1 MVVLKFSFDFTSL
14 FSFHHLFMYNVS
26 DRIMT
31 YAELLGNK

>member
-1 MVVLKFSFDFTSL
+1 MISPLSFIFIIYSCII
-14 FSFHHLFMYNVS
+14 FF

>member
-1 MVVLKFSFDFTSL
+1 MISFICITFL
-14 FSFHHLFMYNVS
+14 IFLIFHYFFMYNVS